1 MFRANATRLEV
12 KPIMFRFVKVWQ
24 IGILALLLTAAA
36 PASSWAGWFGLRNDL
51 KAAVVVRSSVVTN
64 RGVVSGRPK
73 ALVAGEVAWD
83 SVLLPGNR
91 VIQIYDA
98 NNREIYRKT
107 IPIMGDQFFSI
118 QMDPKAGVLLVPVK
132 ATPQPPGQK
141 PK

>member
-51 KAAVVVRSSVVTN
+51 KALVVVRSSVVTN

-73 ALVAGEVAWD
+73 TLVAGEVAWD

>member
-1 MFRANATRLEV
+1 
-12 KPIMFRFVKVWQ
+12 MFRFVKVWQ

-51 KAAVVVRSSVVTN
+51 KALVVVRSSVVTN

-73 ALVAGEVAWD
+73 TLVAGEVAWD

-91 VIQIYDA
+91 VIQVYDA

>member
-1 MFRANATRLEV
+1 MQPGFARPKK

-51 KAAVVVRSSVVTN
+51 KAPVVVRSSVVTN

-73 ALVAGEVAWD
+73 TLVAGEVAWD

>member
-1 MFRANATRLEV
+1 
-12 KPIMFRFVKVWQ
+12 MFRFVKVWQ

-51 KAAVVVRSSVVTN
+51 KALVVVRSSVVTN

-73 ALVAGEVAWD
+73 TLVAGEVAWD

-132 ATPQPPGQK
+132 ATPQSPGQK